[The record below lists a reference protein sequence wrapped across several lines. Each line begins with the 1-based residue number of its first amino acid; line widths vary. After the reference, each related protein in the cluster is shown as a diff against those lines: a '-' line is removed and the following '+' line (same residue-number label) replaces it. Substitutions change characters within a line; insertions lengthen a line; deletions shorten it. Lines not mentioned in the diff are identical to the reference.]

1 MLQFMRKHARSWIM
15 KVLLGL
21 IIVVFVF
28 YFGSLRWS
36 REAESVAEID
46 GKYITYADYRRE
58 LQNTLDM
65 YRQTFGG
72 NIPDEMMKNLKIKE
86 RVLDNLINQAVL
98 VNIAERMN
106 ITVSN
111 EEVQR
116 YISAYPAFQRNGVFD
131 ERLYQQALKYN
142 RISAEDFE
150 AAQRKGLRIAKLERM
165 IREGAKVSDRE
176 AFEAYRIQ
184 NERVNLEIFKLPVQN
199 CRKEVRPTEKDL
211 ETYLAE
217 NAETLRVPEQVQVR
231 YLAFLAEDYAGKV
244 QISTDE
250 VKTHY
255 ERLKAGMARSKGSAP
270 PLAQV
275 QDKIARELRM
285 ARAMTVAADEA
296 KKAHDVIYQ
305 EENFEEYAK
314 QKGFAVH
321 TTGFFTGGNL
331 PGELRQVKNA
341 AEETFTLKDNDISPV
356 LSGPRG
362 HYVVKLAARKPSY
375 VPGLSEARAQ
385 IEEKYISDRARSL
398 CQKTA
403 QEVLELARKGEDSRP
418 LARAKGMDISETG
431 FFALTAGAV
440 PKVGASKEIYETL
453 LPLSEKSPFADRVF
467 FSEGSF
473 VILKFKGRTGLDP
486 QGFESRKSELRE
498 RLLQMKQNGYFQA
511 WLNEQKE
518 LMTKEGKITIKKE
531 AGNL

>member
-21 IIVVFVF
+21 IIIVFIF

-72 NIPDEMMKNLKIKE
+72 NISDEMMKSLKVKE
-86 RVLDNLINQAVL
+86 RVLENLINQAVL

-106 ITVSN
+106 VTVSD

-116 YISAYPAFQRNGVFD
+116 YISTYPAFQRNGAFD

-150 AAQRKGLRIAKLERM
+150 AAQRKGLRIIKLERM
-165 IREGAKVSDRE
+165 IREGAKVSDME

-184 NERVNLEIFKLPVQN
+184 NERVNLEVFKLPVQN

-211 ETYLAE
+211 EAYLSD

-231 YLAFLAEDYAGKV
+231 YLAFLAENYTGKV
-244 QISTDE
+244 QVSADE
-250 VKTHY
+250 VKSHY
-255 ERLKAGMARSKGSAP
+255 ERLKQGMAGRGSAP

-285 ARAMTVAADEA
+285 ARAMSVAADEA

-305 EENFEEYAK
+305 EENFEDYANK
-314 QKGFAVH
+314 KGLTVH
-321 TTGFFTGGNL
+321 TTGFFSGGNL
-331 PGELRQVKNA
+331 PGELREAKNA

-362 HYVVKLAARKPSY
+362 HYVIKLAARKPSY
-375 VPGLSEARAQ
+375 VPRLSEARAQ
-385 IEEKYISDRARSL
+385 IEGKYINDRARSL
-398 CQKTA
+398 CQAAA
-403 QEVLELARKGEDSRP
+403 QEVLERAKKGEDSRS

-431 FFALTAGAV
+431 FFALTTGAV
-440 PKVGASKEIYETL
+440 PKVGASREMYETL
-453 LPLSEKSPFADRVF
+453 LPLSEKNPFADRVF
-467 FSEGSF
+467 FADGGF
-473 VILKFKGRTGLDP
+473 VILKFKERTGLDP
-486 QGFESRKSELRE
+486 KGFESSKAELRE
-498 RLLQMKQNGYFQA
+498 RLLQMKQTGYFQA
-511 WLNEQKE
+511 WINEQKE
-518 LMTKEGKITIKKE
+518 IMTKEGKISIKKE
-531 AGNL
+531 AGTL

>member
-1 MLQFMRKHARSWIM
+1 M

-21 IIVVFVF
+21 IIIVFIF

-36 REAESVAEID
+36 REAESVAEVD
-46 GKYITYADYRRE
+46 GKYITHADYRRE

-106 ITVSN
+106 VTVSD

-116 YISAYPAFQRNGVFD
+116 YISNYPTFQRNGVFD

-150 AAQRKGLRIAKLERM
+150 VAQRKGLRIIKLERM
-165 IREGAKVSDRE
+165 IREGAKVSDEE
-176 AFEAYRIQ
+176 AFESYRIQ
-184 NERVNLEIFKLPVQN
+184 NERVNLEVFKLPVQN

-211 ETYLAE
+211 EAYLTE
-217 NAETLRVPEQVQVR
+217 NAETLRVPEQVQIR
-231 YLAFLAEDYAGKV
+231 YLAFMAEDYAGRV
-244 QISTDE
+244 QVSAEE
-250 VKTHY
+250 VKSYY
-255 ERLKAGMARSKGSAP
+255 ERLKREMAGRGSAP
-270 PLAQV
+270 PFAQV

-285 ARAMTVAADEA
+285 ARATTVAADEA
-296 KKAHDVIYQ
+296 KKAHDIIYQ

-314 QKGFAVH
+314 KKGLTVH
-321 TTGFFTGGNL
+321 TTDFFSGGNL

-341 AEETFTLKDNDISPV
+341 AEEIFTLKDNDISPV

-375 VPGLSEARAQ
+375 VPKLSEARAQ
-385 IEEKYISDRARSL
+385 IEMKYINDRARGL

-403 QEVLELARKGEDSRP
+403 QEILERARKGEDSRP

-453 LPLSEKSPFADRVF
+453 LPLSEKNPFADRVF
-467 FSEGSF
+467 FSDGSF
-473 VILKFKGRTGLDP
+473 LILKLKGRTGVDP
-486 QGFESRKSELRE
+486 KGFEARKAELRE

-518 LMTKEGKITIKKE
+518 IMTKEGKITIKKE

>member
-1 MLQFMRKHARSWIM
+1 M

-21 IIVVFVF
+21 IIIVFIF

-36 REAESVAEID
+36 REAESVAEVD
-46 GKYITYADYRRE
+46 GKYITHADYRRE
-58 LQNTLDM
+58 LQNALDM

-106 ITVSN
+106 VTVSD

-116 YISAYPAFQRNGVFD
+116 YISNYPAFQRNGVFD

-150 AAQRKGLRIAKLERM
+150 VAQRKGLRIIKLERM
-165 IREGAKVSDRE
+165 IREGAKVSDQE
-176 AFEAYRIQ
+176 AFESYRIQ
-184 NERVNLEIFKLPVQN
+184 NERVNLEVFKLPVQN

-211 ETYLAE
+211 EAYLTE

-231 YLAFLAEDYAGKV
+231 YLAFMAENYAGRV
-244 QISTDE
+244 QVSAEE
-250 VKTHY
+250 VKSHY
-255 ERLKAGMARSKGSAP
+255 ERLKREMAGRGSAP
-270 PLAQV
+270 PFAQV
-275 QDKIARELRM
+275 QDKIARDLRM
-285 ARAMTVAADEA
+285 SRAMTVAADEA
-296 KKAHDVIYQ
+296 KKAHDIIYQ

-314 QKGFAVH
+314 KKGLTVH
-321 TTGFFTGGNL
+321 TTDFFSGGNL

-375 VPGLSEARAQ
+375 VPKLSEARAQ
-385 IEEKYISDRARSL
+385 IEEKYINDRARGL

-403 QEVLELARKGEDSRP
+403 QEILERARKGEDSRP

-453 LPLSEKSPFADRVF
+453 LPLSEKNPFADRVF
-467 FSEGSF
+467 FSDGSF
-473 VILKFKGRTGLDP
+473 LILKFKGRTGVDP
-486 QGFESRKSELRE
+486 KGFESRKAELRE

-518 LMTKEGKITIKKE
+518 IMTKEGKITIKKE

>member
-1 MLQFMRKHARSWIM
+1 M

-21 IIVVFVF
+21 IIVVFIF

-36 REAESVAEID
+36 REAESVAEVD
-46 GKYITYADYRRE
+46 GKYITHADYRRE
-58 LQNTLDM
+58 LQNALDM

-106 ITVSN
+106 VTVSD

-116 YISAYPAFQRNGVFD
+116 YISNYPAFQRNGVFD

-150 AAQRKGLRIAKLERM
+150 AAQRKGLRIIKLERM
-165 IREGAKVSDRE
+165 IREGAKVSDME

-184 NERVNLEIFKLPVQN
+184 NERVNLEVFKLPVQN

-211 ETYLAE
+211 EAYLSD

-231 YLAFLAEDYAGKV
+231 YLAFLAENYTGKV
-244 QISTDE
+244 QVSADE
-250 VKTHY
+250 VKSHY
-255 ERLKAGMARSKGSAP
+255 ERLKQGMAGRGSAP

-285 ARAMTVAADEA
+285 ARAMSVAADEA

-305 EENFEEYAK
+305 EENFEDYANK
-314 QKGFAVH
+314 KGLTVH
-321 TTGFFTGGNL
+321 TTGFFSGGNL
-331 PGELRQVKNA
+331 PGELREVKNA

-362 HYVVKLAARKPSY
+362 HYVIKLAARKPSY
-375 VPGLSEARAQ
+375 VPRLSEARAQ
-385 IEEKYISDRARSL
+385 IEGKYINDRARSL
-398 CQKTA
+398 CQAAA
-403 QEVLELARKGEDSRP
+403 QEVLERAKKGEDSRS

-431 FFALTAGAV
+431 FFALTTGAV
-440 PKVGASKEIYETL
+440 PKVGASREMYETL
-453 LPLSEKSPFADRVF
+453 LPLSEKNPFADRVF
-467 FSEGSF
+467 FADGGF
-473 VILKFKGRTGLDP
+473 VILKFKERTGLDP
-486 QGFESRKSELRE
+486 KGFESSKAELRE
-498 RLLQMKQNGYFQA
+498 RLLQMKQTGYFQA
-511 WLNEQKE
+511 WINEQKE
-518 LMTKEGKITIKKE
+518 IMTKEGKITIKKE
-531 AGNL
+531 AGTL

>member
-1 MLQFMRKHARSWIM
+1 M

-36 REAESVAEID
+36 REAESVAEVD
-46 GKYITYADYRRE
+46 GKYISYTDYHRE

-106 ITVSN
+106 VTVSDD
-111 EEVQR
+111 EVQR
-116 YISAYPAFQRNGVFD
+116 YISHYPAFQRNGVFD

-150 AAQRKGLRIAKLERM
+150 AAQRKGLRIIKLERM
-165 IREGAKVSDRE
+165 IREGAKVSDGE
-176 AFEAYRIQ
+176 AFESYRIQ
-184 NERVNLEIFKLPVQN
+184 NEKINLEVFKLPVQN

-211 ETYLAE
+211 EAYLNE

-231 YLAFLAEDYAGKV
+231 YLAFLAEDYTGKV
-244 QISTDE
+244 QVSVDE
-250 VKTHY
+250 VKSHY
-255 ERLKAGMARSKGSAP
+255 ERLKQGMAGRGSTP
-270 PLAQV
+270 PFAQV

-296 KKAHDVIYQ
+296 KKAHDIIYQ

-314 QKGFAVH
+314 KKGLTVH
-321 TTGFFTGGNL
+321 TTGFFSGGNI

-375 VPGLSEARAQ
+375 VPKLSEARAQ
-385 IEEKYISDRARSL
+385 IEEKYINDRARSL

-403 QEVLELARKGEDSRP
+403 QEILERARKGEDSRP

-453 LPLSEKSPFADRVF
+453 LPLSEKNPFADRVF
-467 FSEGSF
+467 FADGSF
-473 VILKFKGRTGLDP
+473 LILKFKGRTALDP
-486 QGFESRKSELRE
+486 KGFESRKAELRE
-498 RLLQMKQNGYFQA
+498 RLLQMKQSGYFQA

-518 LMTKEGKITIKKE
+518 VMTKEGKITIKKE
-531 AGNL
+531 AGSL